1 MKEDLLAETIDRTA
15 EMTAHIVTRCLLRS
29 FTLEEAIEAVEEAAH
44 HVSEA
49 GADEVEE
56 RIENKDPMARYS
68 DSLIASR
75 TRRRQ
80 THDTT
85 GGDIAMRVLLVV
97 ALVAVLYAALVLFGI
112 ALT

>member
-1 MKEDLLAETIDRTA
+1 MSGRLRVVAVATTHGTWVHPYAREIVAETFSDNDLPKEDATSRRRPDLDDLAD
-15 EMTAHIVTRCLLRS
+15 
-29 FTLEEAIEAVEEAAH
+29 
-44 HVSEA
+44 
-49 GADEVEE
+49 
-56 RIENKDPMARYS
+56 MARYS

>member
-1 MKEDLLAETIDRTA
+1 VKEDLLAETIDRTA

-56 RIENKDPMARYS
+56 RIENKDPMALDVVNATAAIIRG
-68 DSLIASR
+68 I
-75 TRRRQ
+75 RQ
-80 THDTT
+80 GHKENLDHDVYGT
-85 GGDIAMRVLLVV
+85 
-97 ALVAVLYAALVLFGI
+97 
-112 ALT
+112 